1 MNNQRS
7 AKEQLLFNFL
17 LSFVAVYFIF
27 QYFNPQQQ
35 NAAVAPRKA
44 DSLQK
49 AFQGID
55 PADGARLTPATAST
69 EIAKLQKNIK
79 ENPNDGLA
87 QWSRLRIGLIEQYI
101 LQKMEPVTIPGSFFS
116 RSWTGDIYD
125 EAITYHTNDA
135 LDAQAIYQKGD
146 MLWRRGKAKGIASRE
161 AAWELEKLLQ
171 KSRSSSEFNNLK
183 IYVQTPESTDDAPQ
197 FVQKTVIQALGGPG
211 NADPNSV
218 LHRVDQYY
226 QTTGLY
232 QSVDKVVQLFGDRH
246 PAYSYGLAILF
257 FAVCTRVIMQ
267 PLTKKQYDSMK
278 GMQVIAPEMKKV
290 QEKYKG
296 KTDQASQMAMVKEIQ
311 DLQRRHGVS
320 PMLGCG
326 LGLLQVPIFF
336 YIVSPAMKHYEAKME
351 LAGASFLWIANLA
364 RPDIVLLVL
373 YGITMFVSFRIS
385 SLPPTDETQRQ
396 QQRMMMFMMPMFPFF
411 LLTYPSAF
419 ALYWMLF
426 NITSTILQYRM
437 MKANDP
443 DKRVITS
450 ILGSPAPA
458 FVVEEAQDA
467 VPPRPKDGVKTSAK
481 KAKLKMPEAEA
492 FSEGESLNGTLN
504 GKANSNGKASSN
516 GKSAANGHENGAESG
531 AKIGAGTGKNAGS
544 GASGATASGTS
555 GAASKSSRRKRRY

>member
-7 AKEQLLFNFL
+7 PKEQLLFNFL

-27 QYFNPQQQ
+27 QYLNPQKT
-35 NAAVAPRKA
+35 ASTPPRKA
-44 DSLQK
+44 LTIQQ

-55 PADGARLTPATAST
+55 PADGARLTLATAPT

-79 ENPNDGLA
+79 DNPADGLA

-101 LQKMEPVTIPGSFFS
+101 LQKMEPVTIAGSFFS

-125 EAITYHTNDA
+125 EAITYYSNDA
-135 LDAQAIYQKGD
+135 IDAQAIYQKGD
-146 MLWRRGKAKGIASRE
+146 MLWRRGQAKGGPSKE

-171 KSRSSSEFNNLK
+171 KSRSSKEFNDLK
-183 IYVQTPESTDDAPQ
+183 IYIQTPDSTVEAPR
-197 FVQKTVIQALGGPG
+197 FMQKTVAQALGGPG
-211 NADPNSV
+211 NTDPNSV
-218 LHRVDQYY
+218 LHRVDQFY
-226 QTTGLY
+226 QTTNLY
-232 QSVDKVVQLFGDRH
+232 QSVDKVVQLFGNH
-246 PAYSYGLAILF
+246 PAYSYGFAILF
-257 FAVCTRVIMQ
+257 FAICTRVIMQ

-296 KTDQASQMAMVKEIQ
+296 KTDQASQMAMVKEMQ

-336 YIVSPAMKHYEAKME
+336 WIVSPAMKHYEAKME
-351 LAGASFLWIANLA
+351 LVGASFLWIANLA

-437 MKANDP
+437 MKATDP
-443 DKRVITS
+443 DKRVIKS

-458 FVVEEAQDA
+458 FVVEETKDA
-467 VPPRPKDGVKTSAK
+467 VPPRPKEGVKSAAK
-481 KAKLKMPEAEA
+481 KTKLTL
-492 FSEGESLNGTLN
+492 SEGEALSESEALNGTLN
-504 GKANSNGKASSN
+504 GKAKSNVNGSSN
-516 GKSAANGHENGAESG
+516 GSNPEP
-531 AKIGAGTGKNAGS
+531 KIGAGATGKASHSGSSAGNS
-544 GASGATASGTS
+544 TGNSTGS
-555 GAASKSSRRKRRY
+555 SKSARRKRRY